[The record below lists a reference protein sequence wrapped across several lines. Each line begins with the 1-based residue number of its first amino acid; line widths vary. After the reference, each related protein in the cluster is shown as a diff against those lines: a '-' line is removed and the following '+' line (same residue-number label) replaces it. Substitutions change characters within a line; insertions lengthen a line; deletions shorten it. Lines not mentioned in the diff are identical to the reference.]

1 MVYYVIV
8 GYLSSSKDG
17 EKIDGFI
24 LDLKNRFT
32 LSK

>member
-1 MVYYVIV
+1 MAYYVIV
-8 GYLSSSKDG
+8 GYLSISKNG
-17 EKIDGFI
+17 NKI